1 MLTCHTQTK
10 QHTQVKLCKNCITNH
25 PIPKKPRPIIIL
37 TFSFWKTVSNIIG
50 WVRCRTTPVC
60 GAGVRRVRR
69 VRRGSYGSL
78 LDGLWPI
85 TWGFQQVGKQNS
97 SRLWLASV
105 TFLKVV
111 SWPGCVAII
120 QLESCKLLYCLCFY
134 CFHIIPNCFAAH
146 SCDMDRYGAVLF
158 SASACNWDTQIST
171 HLSRAIG
178 TDTCYDI

>member
-1 MLTCHTQTK
+1 MPHNTSL
-10 QHTQVKLCKNCITNH
+10 LIFM
-25 PIPKKPRPIIIL
+25 R
-37 TFSFWKTVSNIIG
+37 
-50 WVRCRTTPVC
+50 VC
-60 GAGVRRVRR
+60 GAGVRR

-85 TWGFQQVGKQNS
+85 LGFPTGWQAKLITS
-97 SRLWLASV
+97 LDACV

-120 QLESCKLLYCLCFY
+120 QLENCKLLYCLRFY

-146 SCDMDRYGAVLF
+146 SCDMDRYGAVPF

-171 HLSRAIG
+171 HLPRAIG
-178 TDTCYDI
+178 TDTRYDI